1 MSILVAIS
9 GASGAAY
16 AVRFL
21 ERCPGEKDLI
31 VSRWAREILRDETG
45 LGLEELRPRVRRLFP
60 ENAMATP
67 PASGSHRYRAMVV
80 IPCSVAT
87 LARIRHGLA
96 DTLITR
102 AAETMLKERRRLVLC
117 VRESPL
123 STAALENAAWL
134 SHEGVVV
141 MPCAPPFYK
150 HPRTL
155 EEAVDHFVDKVL
167 GVLGLEDP
175 RPFEGLR
182 REPAGAPPGARPE
195 GADPGAGAEGESGE

>member
-1 MSILVAIS
+1 VSILVAIS
-9 GASGAAY
+9 GASGAPY

-21 ERCPGEKDLI
+21 ERCPGEKDLV

-45 LGLEELRPRVRRLFP
+45 RSVEDLRPLVRNVYP

-67 PASGSHRYRAMVV
+67 PASGSNGYDAMVV
-80 IPCSVAT
+80 IPCSVST
-87 LARIRHGLA
+87 VARIRHGLA
-96 DTLITR
+96 DNLVTR

-117 VRESPL
+117 VRETPL
-123 STAALENAAWL
+123 SSAALENAAWL

-155 EEAVDHFVDKVL
+155 EELVDHFVDKVL
-167 GVLGLEDP
+167 GVLGAADP
-175 RPFEGLR
+175 RPFEGLK
-182 REPAGAPPGARPE
+182 G
-195 GADPGAGAEGESGE
+195 S

>member
-1 MSILVAIS
+1 VAILVAIS
-9 GASGAAY
+9 GASGAPY

-21 ERCPGEKDLI
+21 QRCPGDKDLV

-45 LGLEELRPRVRRLFP
+45 LSLEDLRPLVREVYP

-67 PASGSHRYRAMVV
+67 PASGSNRYDAMVV
-80 IPCSVAT
+80 IPCSVSSM
-87 LARIRHGLA
+87 ARIRHGLA
-96 DTLITR
+96 DTLVTR

-117 VRESPL
+117 VRETPL

-155 EEAVDHFVDKVL
+155 EDAVDHFVDKVL
-167 GVLGLEDP
+167 GVLGVADP

-182 REPAGAPPGARPE
+182 GPDTGGQGGRA
-195 GADPGAGAEGESGE
+195 